1 MGTDQAAATCV
12 ALFAS
17 GGEEGPTDDQK
28 EEKEL
33 AVEEEED
40 CIGYESDCRGT

>member
-1 MGTDQAAATCV
+1 MGADQAAAAGV
-12 ALFAS
+12 ALLAS
-17 GGEEGPTDDQK
+17 GREEGPTDAQK

-40 CIGYESDCRGT
+40 CDGDEPDC